1 MASLAVALWSPLVV
15 TAAWSTTWSPLTSE
29 YQPPAETLT
38 ASMTETAHASVKA
51 CALSATFTASAHAT
65 CRSED
70 CAASATLTASLAVAL
85 WSPTGMDAVAVSLIL
100 TASLGT
106 TDVVPGISSTMPRQ
120 AEDVVHEAVA
130 VTPSLSVVLYCAAT
144 LVAGVLKLPVALAFR
159 VQLPPWPVV
168 ASLARWTKNEIS
180 ADSLTVCATRS
191 DPTLPDTAVPLAADQ
206 SARAFARF
214 VASRPR
220 VPQLVISN
228 STTTPPVGD
237 PPTAADA
244 FALVG
249 LAPAVASQTVHVC
262 VVPTGWAFD
271 GWPTTLV

>member
-1 MASLAVALWSPLVV
+1 MASLAWTFWSPLVVTAAWSTTWSRLASEYQPPAATLTASMTETAHASVKACALSATFTASAHATCRSEDCAASATLTASLAVALWSPLVV

-130 VTPSLSVVLYCAAT
+130 VTPSLSVVLYCA
-144 LVAGVLKLPVALAFR
+144 
-159 VQLPPWPVV
+159 
-168 ASLARWTKNEIS
+168 
-180 ADSLTVCATRS
+180 
-191 DPTLPDTAVPLAADQ
+191 
-206 SARAFARF
+206 
-214 VASRPR
+214 
-220 VPQLVISN
+220 
-228 STTTPPVGD
+228 
-237 PPTAADA
+237 
-244 FALVG
+244 
-249 LAPAVASQTVHVC
+249 
-262 VVPTGWAFD
+262 
-271 GWPTTLV
+271 